1 MSDISVTESAVKAA
15 NSNTVKATGTAG
27 EAIPIGKSV
36 YADPANGKI
45 YKAQA
50 TNGTHTANLVGTS
63 LTNAAGDG
71 QPIVYATHGEGTFN
85 SVLPPGPT
93 YSGSPAAP
101 RG

>member
-36 YADPANGKI
+36 YADPATGKI

-50 TNGTHTANLVGTS
+50 TNPTHTANLVGTS

-71 QPIVYATHGEGTFN
+71 QPLLYATHGDVP
-85 SVLPPGPT
+85 SKHVLCTGDA
-93 YSGSPAAP
+93 SFVSPSS
-101 RG
+101 